1 MKDKNLV
8 YGALI
13 GIGAYIYFK
22 KSIKNKDVISTTE
35 EGEVKL
41 VSNKPYSK
49 ESERI
54 ALFKRANNFYK
65 GGAKPSEELLDRL
78 EKERGKAMEIIKSF
92 KLEKEFDKWR
102 SSLSES
108 EAYPVAKPVMVG
120 DKPIGVGFKPE
131 YSQPYY
137 DPKNPPKKYSG
148 FDGSSYL
155 NQTGNSR
162 EEMRRLELQRQE
174 RARQRVRDKR
184 RQAGYD
190 SNQ

>member
-1 MKDKNLV
+1 MKDKTLV

-13 GIGAYIYFK
+13 GVGAYIYFK
-22 KSIKNKDVISTTE
+22 NKKTSKEVVTTTE
-35 EGEVKL
+35 ESEQISDV
-41 VSNKPYSK
+41 KPYSK
-49 ESERI
+49 ESDKI

-65 GGAKPSEELLDRL
+65 GGVKPSEDLLKRL
-78 EKERGKAMEIIKSF
+78 EEERGKAMAIIMSF

-108 EAYPVAKPVMVG
+108 QAYPVAKPVMVG

-137 DPKNPPKKYSG
+137 EPKNPPKKYSG
-148 FDGSSYL
+148 FDGSFYL

-162 EEMRRLELQRQE
+162 EEMRSLELQRQE

-184 RQAGYD
+184 RQAGFD

>member
-1 MKDKNLV
+1 MKNKTLV

-13 GIGAYIYFK
+13 GVGAYIYFK
-22 KSIKNKDVISTTE
+22 NKKTDKEVISTTE

-65 GGAKPSEELLDRL
+65 GGAKPSEELLNRL

-102 SSLSES
+102 SSLTDSQ
-108 EAYPVAKPVMVG
+108 AFPMGKPVMVG
-120 DKPIGVGFKPE
+120 QKPIGSDFKPQF
-131 YSQPYY
+131 SQPS
-137 DPKNPPKKYSG
+137 KYSG

-184 RQAGYD
+184 RQAGFD